1 MRLLTLILA
10 CQLLTA
16 CSASGPL
23 YNSQIHDDSFEPRLV
38 VYRTSEIG
46 GKSGTWVPM
55 RIEVND
61 REVERLPDDAFTIMN
76 VPEGDLILS
85 ATPMINFHYSS
96 EDRVTV
102 KAKIDRGETAYFWL
116 VTVYGPR
123 CTAII
128 RYGFNEEPASNTHN
142 PRSDSRQTTCLGR
155 VSKEFALKTL
165 TNLRKVH

>member
-1 MRLLTLILA
+1 MRLLTFILV

-23 YNSQIHDDSFEPRLV
+23 YNSEIHDNSIEPRLV
-38 VYRTSEIG
+38 VYRTSVIG

-61 REVERLPDDAFTIMN
+61 REVERLPDDAFTVMN
-76 VPEGDLILS
+76 VPEGDVILS

-96 EDRVTV
+96 EDRVTL
-102 KAKIDRGETAYFWL
+102 KAKIDKGETAYFWL
-116 VTVYGPR
+116 VTVYGPS

-128 RYGFNEEPASNTHN
+128 KYEFNEEPASNTHY
-142 PRSDSRQTTCLGR
+142 PRFDLRQTTCLGR

-165 TNLRKVH
+165 KSLRKVH